1 MLAAFSYRGA
11 SSCCSRR
18 PLATLFLS
26 SSSEK
31 HITKRTTNYDED
43 NMKHHNFNY
52 YQSPPP
58 TYYHTTIT
66 SRQFSSSSFSALPP
80 DEEMK
85 EKLRVGSLTPYQK
98 EMELR
103 QLDSEVARLQTLRG
117 INTGELY
124 TFRGQFKML
133 ARDYGMGFMAWYW
146 TVWCVTAGL
155 SYAAIE
161 VGGVDPLL
169 VAAKVET
176 FMGWETASISG
187 RVDPTLGHI
196 GLALAVNECLEPLRL
211 PLVVVTTKP
220 MVDFI
225 SGKR

>member
-1 MLAAFSYRGA
+1 MMLAAFSYRGA
-11 SSCCSRR
+11 LSCHSRR

-31 HITKRTTNYDED
+31 HITDRTTNYDED
-43 NMKHHNFNY
+43 NTKHQN
-52 YQSPPP
+52 YQSSSSSSSQSSPP
-58 TYYHTTIT
+58 YYHTTIII
-66 SRQFSSSSFSALPP
+66 SRQFSSSSSFSALPP

-85 EKLRVGSLTPYQK
+85 EKLRVLSLTPYQK

-103 QLDSEVARLQTLRG
+103 QLDSELARLQTLRG

-133 ARDYGMGFMAWYW
+133 ARDYGMGFMSWYW

-161 VGGVDPLL
+161 VD
-169 VAAKVET
+169 
-176 FMGWETASISG
+176 
-187 RVDPTLGHI
+187 
-196 GLALAVNECLEPLRL
+196 
-211 PLVVVTTKP
+211 
-220 MVDFI
+220 
-225 SGKR
+225 